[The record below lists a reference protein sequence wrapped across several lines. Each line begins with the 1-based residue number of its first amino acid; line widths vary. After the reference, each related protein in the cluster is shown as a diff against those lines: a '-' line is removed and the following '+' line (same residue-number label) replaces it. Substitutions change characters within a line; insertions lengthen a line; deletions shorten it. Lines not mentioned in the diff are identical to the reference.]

1 MKNKKDFYLIVY
13 LISFILVWV
22 IYIFWF
28 ENNEFDLEFREKEIA
43 TATIFNT
50 GTNEIVEELYDGR
63 KTNVYENNYIEYS
76 YYINGKT
83 YKSGDSHYEENYSIS
98 DKIEIEYVK
107 NNPSISRIKGQH
119 KYSFNFFIRNL
130 ILVCVFSFLVM
141 YCIIEIF
148 DFFQKL
154 ILDKGKPK

>member
-1 MKNKKDFYLIVY
+1 MKNKKAFYLIVY

-28 ENNEFDLEFREKEIA
+28 EKNKFDLEFREKAIT

-63 KTNVYENNYIEYS
+63 KTYVYENNYIEYS
-76 YYINGKT
+76 YYIKGKT
-83 YKSGDSHYEENYSIS
+83 YKSGDNYYEENYSIS

-107 NNPSISRIKGQH
+107 SYPSISRIKGH
-119 KYSFNFFIRNL
+119 HEYSFNFFIRYL

-148 DFFQKL
+148 NFFQKL
-154 ILDKGKPK
+154 ILDKGKSK